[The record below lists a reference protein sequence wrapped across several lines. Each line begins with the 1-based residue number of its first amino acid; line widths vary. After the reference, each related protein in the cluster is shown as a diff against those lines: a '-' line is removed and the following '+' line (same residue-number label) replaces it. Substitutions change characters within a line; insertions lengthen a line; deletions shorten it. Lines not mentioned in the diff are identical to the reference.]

1 MPKFMCERVFFL
13 WKQQTDMKSAQLH
26 PRYCKLLKLLMLAK
40 LQSINCKKRG
50 PRNLRYPRSSLY

>member
-13 WKQQTDMKSAQLH
+13 WKLQTDMKSAQLH

-40 LQSINCKKRG
+40 LRSINCKKEDLG
-50 PRNLRYPRSSLY
+50 I